1 MLIVCKVLIL
11 LTNNFFANA
20 DSDFCYILFFNSV
33 LKLLLV
39 TQEHY
44 TLVYVN
50 GKPGWPPPYVGIQY
64 AISPN

>member
-20 DSDFCYILFFNSV
+20 DSDFCYILFNSV